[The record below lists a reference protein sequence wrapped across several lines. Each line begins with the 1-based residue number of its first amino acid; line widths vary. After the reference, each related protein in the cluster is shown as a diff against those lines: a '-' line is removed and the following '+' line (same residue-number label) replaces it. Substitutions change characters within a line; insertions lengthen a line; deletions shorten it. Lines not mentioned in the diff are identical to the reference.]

1 MPRRRKGV
9 TAAQQRERSKRQHN
23 TSTNNQ
29 IRNDQVEEELLRPI
43 REPGAF
49 KVICGTLH
57 QGDTR
62 FQYPGIQCAY
72 ISLIALCR
80 MTFKDPQTWTARYV
94 DSCVIDGNAM
104 FMKHCET
111 LDIQPKMLMANEL
124 PNLIHFSHKS
134 FACKRCESDIE
145 VGLLKPMTYDETECV
160 SKDIKK
166 ALSERLSVSQTCLLF
181 CGGLTIAV
189 AKVETHLYAFDPHSR
204 GKDGLLNPVGT
215 AVLMVF
221 DHLNDL
227 VCYIEELFLHS
238 LKLQPSEQFEL
249 VPFSISQPSIQKP
262 VDGSNAS
269 ACKVESRETI
279 MSFTHNE
286 PSAGEASIQTQQV
299 STALSENKYLD
310 ASKAMDSYFEDQKK
324 RQILFQQGRSDT
336 TDTQMN
342 KKRNT

>member
-23 TSTNNQ
+23 ASNSQ
-29 IRNDQVEEELLRPI
+29 IRNDQVEQELLRPI
-43 REPGAF
+43 REPDAY
-49 KVICGTLH
+49 KVICGALH

-62 FQYPGIQCAY
+62 FQYPGIQFAY
-72 ISLIALCR
+72 ISLIALVR
-80 MTFKDPQTWTARYV
+80 MTFKYPQTWTAGHI
-94 DSCVIDGNAM
+94 DSCVTDGNTM

-111 LDIQPKMLMANEL
+111 LNIRPKMLMANEL
-124 PNLIHFSHKS
+124 PNMINFSHKA
-134 FACKRCESDIE
+134 FACKQCESDIE
-145 VGLLKPMTYDETECV
+145 VGLLKPMAYDENECV
-160 SKDIKK
+160 PKGIKK
-166 ALSERLSVSQTCLLF
+166 ALSERLSGSQTCLLF

-204 GKDGLLNPVGT
+204 GRDGLLNPIGT
-215 AVLMVF
+215 AVLIVF

-227 VCYIEELFLHS
+227 TCYIEELFLNS
-238 LKLQPSEQFEL
+238 LKLRPSEQFEL